1 VVARH
6 AEGHVD
12 TSQVGCVRAVA
23 DARAARPDSLDDAGR
38 SYGTIRATVD
48 RDMADLQDRVRR
60 LATNLAEAQ
69 GCTAQVDFL
78 QHVPAVN
85 NRPEWVQAALPTLE
99 RVVAHDHL
107 VETAPTLGYDNVS
120 VFVNRYGGLYVVLGC
135 PRMAPRCVAGLRGGR
150 WVRVG
155 CGRAALRPRVR

>member
-1 VVARH
+1 
-6 AEGHVD
+6 
-12 TSQVGCVRAVA
+12 
-23 DARAARPDSLDDAGR
+23 
-38 SYGTIRATVD
+38 
-48 RDMADLQDRVRR
+48 MADLQDRVRR

-78 QHVPAVN
+78 LHVPAVN

-135 PRMAPRCVAGLRGGR
+135 PRDGPPMCGRSPRRPVGPCRVRASCSPPSRPLEGAVLRGVGLSEVD
-150 WVRVG
+150 VRCLGEQHRGEGG
-155 CGRAALRPRVR
+155 CQDAV